1 MGDVQFEGTPEEWDA
16 LVERSRQNKLQK
28 EDVYEKFDRMLI
40 LCNEIVE
47 DIKTRI
53 AVNPN
58 IVEMQENAWLYS
70 IMSNIPNEDRIND
83 LKNRLKLF
91 DNEINT
97 QWKEKQQLNG

>member
-1 MGDVQFEGTPEEWDA
+1 ME
-16 LVERSRQNKLQK
+16 KI
-28 EDVYEKFDRMLI
+28 EDVYDKFDRMLI
-40 LCNEIVE
+40 LSNEIVE

-58 IVEMQENAWLYS
+58 IVEMQENGWLYS
-70 IMSNIPNEDRIND
+70 IMSNIPDEDRIND

-97 QWKEKQQLNG
+97 QWKNKQQ

>member
-1 MGDVQFEGTPEEWDA
+1 MAQT
-16 LVERSRQNKLQK
+16 

-58 IVEMQENAWLYS
+58 LVEMQENAWLYS
-70 IMSNIPNEDRIND
+70 IVSNIPNEDRIND

-97 QWKEKQQLNG
+97 QWKEKQQ